1 MADKNKR
8 PPPPEPIVLVHG
20 LWVGGWALAI
30 LAARLRRCGY
40 ATRVFPYSSM
50 GTGLSDNA
58 AALARFAA
66 SLATPLVHFVG
77 HSMGGLVI
85 LKMLAANP
93 ELRRGRTVLLGCPY
107 GGSRS
112 AETLARTAAGR
123 LILGHSLM
131 DWLRGP
137 RPEPE
142 PGNHE
147 LGVLAGCRNIGL
159 GRLVARL
166 PDPNDGVVMETET
179 RVPGMADFIRLRVS
193 HTEMLWSRKVA
204 RQVFTFVQS
213 SHFDHRE
220 APRS

>member
-1 MADKNKR
+1 MDKR
-8 PPPPEPIVLVHG
+8 AEAREPIVLVHG

-40 ATRVFPYSSM
+40 ATRLFPYPSM
-50 GTGLSDNA
+50 GAGLSANA

-66 SLATPLVHFVG
+66 SLAVPRVHFVG

-85 LKMLAANP
+85 MNMLAANP

-123 LILGHSLM
+123 LILGQCLM
-131 DWLRGP
+131 EWLRGP
-137 RPEPE
+137 RAE
-142 PGNHE
+142 PGDSE
-147 LGVLAGCRNIGL
+147 LGVLAGCRKIGL

-166 PDPNDGVVMETET
+166 PGPNDGVVMDTET
-179 RVPGMADFIRLRVS
+179 QVPGMADFISLRVS
-193 HTEMLWSRKVA
+193 HTEMLWSRGVA
-204 RQVFTFVQS
+204 HQVCSFVQS
-213 SHFDHRE
+213 GHFDHRG
-220 APRS
+220 APHS